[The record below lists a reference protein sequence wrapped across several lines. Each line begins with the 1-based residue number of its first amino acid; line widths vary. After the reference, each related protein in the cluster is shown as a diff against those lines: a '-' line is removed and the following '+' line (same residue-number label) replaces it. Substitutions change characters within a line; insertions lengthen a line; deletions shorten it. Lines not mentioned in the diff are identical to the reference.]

1 MRRRRKQILDASGMG
16 LAQKLT
22 YANSRPMARVL
33 EEQRLDPAMRNLD
46 FEERLSRMVDAEID
60 EMNTRKMN
68 RLIKQGHFPFPG
80 AHMANVLT
88 YSGRPL
94 NMQLLYDLAGCDY
107 IEKGKG
113 VVLCGPTG
121 GGKTYISCALAISAC
136 QRGYRALYLRT
147 PELLDDLR
155 LANEQRRLV
164 EYVKYFN
171 RYDLLILDEW
181 MTKPVTPDVIYPL
194 MDFLDC
200 RFGGEEKR
208 SIIFCSL
215 FDMDDWYDR
224 MKQYGAEIPGV
235 ESSLDRIVYNCYCI
249 EVMSDESMRKV
260 LSDLRQQGDTT
271 ENQKQG
277 DATEDQQS

>member
-1 MRRRRKQILDASGMG
+1 MGRKRKQILDTSGMG

-33 EEQRLDPAMRNLD
+33 EEQRLDPAMCDLD

-136 QRGYRALYLRT
+136 QRGYRALYLRA
-147 PELLDDLR
+147 PELLGDLR
-155 LANEQRRLV
+155 LVSEQHRLV
-164 EYVKYFN
+164 QYIKSFN
-171 RYDLLILDEW
+171 RYDLLIVDEW
-181 MTKPVTPDVIYPL
+181 LTRPLNPDEVYPL
-194 MDFLDC
+194 MDFLDYRC
-200 RFGGEEKR
+200 GAEEKR
-208 SIIFCSL
+208 SIIFCTL
-215 FDMDDWYDR
+215 FDLQDWYNR
-224 MKQYGAEIPGV
+224 MVQSGAETPGV
-235 ESSLDRIVYNCYCI
+235 ESSLDRIVHNCYRV

-260 LSDLRQQGDTT
+260 LSDLSQR
-271 ENQKQG
+271 
-277 DATEDQQS
+277 ED